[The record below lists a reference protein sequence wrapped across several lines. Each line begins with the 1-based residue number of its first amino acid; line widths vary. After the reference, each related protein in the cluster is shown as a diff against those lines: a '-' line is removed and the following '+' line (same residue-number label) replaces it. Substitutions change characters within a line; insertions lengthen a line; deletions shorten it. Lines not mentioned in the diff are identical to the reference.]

1 MAKYLVI
8 SYDSDQQQWFYDI
21 VFAEDSDKAIERI
34 QTVRPY
40 VMDADVLSQTDLER
54 LQARF
59 SVETVEE
66 SENYLKEVTA

>member
-40 VMDADVLSQTDLER
+40 VMDADVLSETDLEK
-54 LQARF
+54 LQGRF
-59 SVETVEE
+59 TVETVEG
-66 SENYLKEVTA
+66 SENYLKEVTV